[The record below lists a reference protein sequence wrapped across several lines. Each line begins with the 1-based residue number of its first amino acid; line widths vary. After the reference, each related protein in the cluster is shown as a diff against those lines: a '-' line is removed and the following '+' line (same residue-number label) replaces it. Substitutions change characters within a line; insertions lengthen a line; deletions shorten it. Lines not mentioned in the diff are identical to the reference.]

1 MSVTSASYNIHRLS
15 LLWNISWEYYSIF
28 HPTSRPRSCFSDSVF
43 FLFLFF
49 LSFFFLFFS
58 TFCSLFTARLF
69 SFLCTIMG
77 KRKQLESN
85 FLFLEVR
92 WSNSWKQIN
101 GLLLG
106 GLCTAKVSWLLW
118 MNSGDNPQSFRA
130 QSAVLLLTV
139 KSRKIIS
146 FSKQSSVHQLPFF
159 VLALKSFK
167 REMHE
172 MILRAAWL
180 TLRVSQPL
188 HNVTGN
194 RTSNNLLGWC
204 VNCVSFGFVRFGETA
219 IKYTRW
225 RIISDSFSAKTK

>member
-1 MSVTSASYNIHRLS
+1 MKYQLRI
-15 LLWNISWEYYSIF
+15 LLHLPPHIPATELLLRF
-28 HPTSRPRSCFSDSVF
+28 R
-43 FLFLFF
+43 F
-49 LSFFFLFFS
+49 LSFSFLSFFS

-85 FLFLEVR
+85 FLLLEVR

-194 RTSNNLLGWC
+194 CRSNNLPGWC
-204 VNCVSFGFVRFGETA
+204 LYCVSFGFGETA
-219 IKYTRW
+219 IKFTLKNYQRLFQREDKVVVSW
-225 RIISDSFSAKTK
+225 RSMWFRVHCYCACQLRVLY